1 MGAYKMNKWS
11 FYSSNEIK
19 PQGWLLRQLRIQ
31 AEGLSGNLDK
41 VWRDVRDSSW
51 IGGTAEGWERV
62 PYWLDGFVPLAYLL
76 EDEEKIAVAKNYI
89 DAIIAQQKSDGW
101 ICPCVDSSEW

>member
-1 MGAYKMNKWS
+1 MNKWQL
-11 FYSSNEIK
+11 YTTNEIK
-19 PQGWLLRQLRIQ
+19 PAGWLRRQLEIQ
-31 AEGLSGNLDK
+31 ADGLGGNLHK

-76 EDEEKIAVAKNYI
+76 EDEENIAVAKRYI
-89 DAIIAQQKSDGW
+89 DAIIAQQKAD
-101 ICPCVDSSEW
+101 